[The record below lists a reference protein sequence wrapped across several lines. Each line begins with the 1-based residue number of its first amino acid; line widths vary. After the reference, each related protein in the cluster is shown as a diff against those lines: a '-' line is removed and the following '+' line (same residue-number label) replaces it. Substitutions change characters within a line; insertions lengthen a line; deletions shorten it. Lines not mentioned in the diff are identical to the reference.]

1 MALDSAEHQLLAR
14 FASTVE
20 RWPRPAA
27 LAVAVFSIPLLGIV
41 DYLSGPDVAFSIF
54 YLLPLSIIGWI
65 SSDRFLPTAAGML
78 AAITWSAAD
87 LYSGASYGNPL
98 IPIWNTTTRLVIFL
112 VVVILLQNLRASFA
126 EQRDLARTDALT
138 GVANSRSFMEH
149 LGDELRRAQRFKTPL
164 SLIYVDVDDFK
175 RVNDTHGHSAGDEVL
190 KRVAKTLTENMRA
203 VDTVGRLGGDEF
215 AILMPSTEEVG
226 ASNVLTVLPD
236 RLESGMQDLSFPVT
250 LSAGCVTFIDPPA
263 GVGAMLQAVDEV
275 MYEAKKAGKN
285 TGRHRVSHKAEDKA
299 PAL

>member
-1 MALDSAEHQLLAR
+1 MALDSAEHLLLAR

-20 RWPRPAA
+20 RWPRPVA
-27 LAVAVFSIPLLGIV
+27 LTASFISIPLLGVV
-41 DYLSGPDVAFSIF
+41 DYLSGPALAFSVF
-54 YLLPLSIIGWI
+54 YLLPLSIIGWV
-65 SSDRFLPTAAGML
+65 SSHRFLPQAAGML
-78 AAITWSAAD
+78 AAVTWSMAD
-87 LYSGASYGNPL
+87 LYSGGDYTHPL

-112 VVVILLQNLRASFA
+112 VVVMLLQNLRASFA

-138 GVANSRSFMEH
+138 GVANSRAFMEQMAA
-149 LGDELRRAQRFKTPL
+149 EFRRAQRFGTPV

-175 RVNDTHGHSAGDEVL
+175 KVNDAHGHSAGDEAL
-190 KRVAKTLTENMRA
+190 KHVAKTLAESMRA

-215 AILMPSTEEVG
+215 AILMPSTQEAG
-226 ASNVLTVLPD
+226 ASKVLAVLLD

-250 LSAGCVTFIDPPA
+250 LSAGCVTFIDPPV
-263 GVGAMLQAVDEV
+263 GVGAMLQAADEL

-285 TGRHRVSHKAEDKA
+285 TGRHRVVHTSQDKA